1 MTGEALDHKTPLL
14 RSQQAMAKQ
23 AERVLRLF
31 GHEKP
36 DAVVSF
42 AGAEQEYF
50 LIDRSFFLCRPDL
63 LNSGRTLFGAKAPK
77 GQEFDDHYFGAIPE
91 RVLAF
96 MLDAENELFKL
107 GIPAKT
113 RHNEVAP
120 GPVRAGSDVR
130 AGQRGGRPS
139 ATADGDLEAGGPEA
153 RHGVP
158 VPREA
163 VRRDQR
169 LGQARQLLARQLDR
183 GQPAAARRH
192 AARKR
197 PVPRVLRR
205 GDPIGPQVRRSC

>member
-14 RSQQAMAKQ
+14 RSQQAMAAQ

-50 LIDRSFFLCRPDL
+50 LIDRSFFLARPDL
-63 LNSGRTLFGAKAPK
+63 LNSGRTLFGAKPPK

-91 RVLAF
+91 RVLGF
-96 MLDAENELFKL
+96 MLDAERELFKL

-120 GPVRAGSDVR
+120 GQFELAPDVR
-130 AGQRGGRPS
+130 AVQRRRRPP
-139 ATADGDLEAGGPEA
+139 AAADGDAEAGRPEA

-163 VRRDQR
+163 LRGHQR

-192 AARKR
+192 PARQR
-197 PVPRVLRR
+197 PVPGVLRAR
-205 GDPIGPQVRRSC
+205 